1 MAFAR
6 YVVSQER
13 DPFPKSG
20 PVLTL
25 IEASLPE
32 LYKSAALVAVRGP
45 AENARSELQVLQ
57 LAGDETVA
65 AEVIDRYFTLRQK
78 LDQLPM
84 ASIAV
89 MPANYKFHF
98 GGEVRT
104 GGGAAYIY
112 DVTPKKKRPGL
123 VSGQLWIDAAT
134 GRELLLSGHL
144 SDIPATAG
152 LVDVVRETTLMNGS
166 PIARVTHVAFTI
178 PRLGRAEL
186 AITEMV
192 SGLDITPLSE

>member
-45 AENARSELQVLQ
+45 VEDERSELQVLQ
-57 LAGDETVA
+57 LAGDGTVA
-65 AEVIDRYFTLRQK
+65 AEVIDRYFAFRQQI
-78 LDQLPM
+78 DQLPL
-84 ASIAV
+84 AYTAV
-89 MPANYKFHF
+89 MPANYKFRF

-112 DVTPKKKRPGL
+112 DVTPKKQRPGL

-144 SDIPATAG
+144 SNMPVTAG
-152 LVDVVRETTLMNGS
+152 LIDVVRDTTLMNGS
-166 PIARVTHVAFTI
+166 AIARVTHVAFTI

-186 AITEMV
+186 VITEMV
-192 SGLDITPLSE
+192 SGLDIAPQPE

>member
-1 MAFAR
+1 MAFAQ

-20 PVLTL
+20 PVMIL

-45 AENARSELQVLQ
+45 AENEPGEPHVLQ
-57 LAGDETVA
+57 FAGDGTVA
-65 AEVIDRYFTLRQK
+65 AEVIDRYFALRQRI
-78 LDQLPM
+78 DRLPL

-89 MPANYKFHF
+89 TPANYKFHF
-98 GGEVRT
+98 GGDVKT

-112 DVTPKKKRPGL
+112 DVTAKKKGPGL
-123 VSGQLWIDAAT
+123 VSGQLWMDAAT

-144 SDIPATAG
+144 SDLPLTAG
-152 LVDVVRETTLMNGS
+152 PVDVVRDTTLMNGS
-166 PIARVTHVAFTI
+166 AILRVTHVAFTI

-186 AITEMV
+186 VVTEMV
-192 SGLDITPLSE
+192 LGLDMAPQSE